1 MEVKFHKNFKKK
13 FNKLPVKL
21 QEQFYERLEL
31 FFQNK
36 FDKILNN
43 HSVDKVFSN
52 CSSINVSGDY
62 RAIFDLDKDG
72 NIVILLILRIKHRKE
87 VYL

>member
-13 FNKLPVKL
+13 FKKLPVKI

-43 HSVDKVFSN
+43 HSVDKAFPN
-52 CSSINVSGDY
+52 CNSINVSGDY
-62 RAIFDLDKDG
+62 RAIFQDLSDLAIFITIG
-72 NIVILLILRIKHRKE
+72 RHSEL
-87 VYL
+87 Y

>member
-1 MEVKFHKNFKKK
+1 MEVRFHKNFTKK
-13 FNKLPVKL
+13 FKKLPVKI

-36 FDKILNN
+36 FDITLNN

-52 CSSINVSGDY
+52 CNSINISGDY
-62 RAIFDLDKDG
+62 RAIFEDQDIITIFITIGTHSDL
-72 NIVILLILRIKHRKE
+72 
-87 VYL
+87 Y

>member
-13 FNKLPVKL
+13 FNKLPVKV

-36 FDKILNN
+36 FDKLLNN
-43 HSVDKVFSN
+43 HSVDKAFQN
-52 CSSINVSGDY
+52 CNSINVSGDY
-62 RAIFDLDKDG
+62 RAIFEDKGDLAIFITIG
-72 NIVILLILRIKHRKE
+72 THSEL
-87 VYL
+87 Y

>member
-1 MEVKFHKNFKKK
+1 MEVRFHKNFKKK
-13 FNKLPVKL
+13 FKKLPIKI

-43 HSVDKVFSN
+43 HSVDKAFSN
-52 CSSINVSGDY
+52 CNSINVSGDY
-62 RAIFDLDKDG
+62 RVIFEDQG
-72 NIVILLILRIKHRKE
+72 NLAVFITIGTHSEL
-87 VYL
+87 Y

>member
-13 FNKLPVKL
+13 FNKLPVKI
-21 QEQFYERLEL
+21 QKQFYERLEL

-36 FDKILNN
+36 FDKLLNN
-43 HSVDKVFSN
+43 HSVDKAFQN

-62 RAIFDLDKDG
+62 RAIFEDQDG
-72 NIVILLILRIKHRKE
+72 LAIFITIGTHSEL
-87 VYL
+87 Y

>member
-13 FNKLPVKL
+13 FKKLPVKI

-36 FDKILNN
+36 FDKTLSN
-43 HSVDKVFSN
+43 HSVDKAFLN
-52 CSSINVSGDY
+52 CNSINISGNY
-62 RAIFDLDKDG
+62 RAIFEYQGDLAIFITIG
-72 NIVILLILRIKHRKE
+72 THSEL
-87 VYL
+87 Y